1 MKKIVLILP
10 TLLLAGC
17 LASVPVKRNFPEVPQ
32 ELMEACPDL
41 KQTEQTE
48 KLSEVIRVVTENYS
62 EYHECR
68 IKVDTWI
75 EWYSTQK
82 HIFESVK

>member
-1 MKKIVLILP
+1 MKK
-10 TLLLAGC
+10 LLLVLPLMFFLSGC
-17 LASVPVKRNFPEVPQ
+17 LVTPVKRNFPEVPK

-41 KQTEQTE
+41 KKTEQTE

-62 EYHECR
+62 QYHECR

-75 EWYSTQK
+75 EWYKTQK
-82 HIFESVK
+82 DIFESVK